1 MFKLVVSAAV
11 LAAVVALPSR
21 VDGRELKTVKF
32 EVLPSSSVAL
42 EFKARK
48 VEWVL
53 GKVRIEGTVQNTGPD
68 DYEWV
73 EVVYTAMDRNRN
85 VLGSDIWHVT
95 PFDLSSGMSGEVDGD
110 LIFTKGRI
118 PSIITVEISGETP

>member
-1 MFKLVVSAAV
+1 MFKFVVSAAV

-48 VEWVL
+48 VEWAA
-53 GKVRIEGTVQNTGPD
+53 RTSTGIL
-68 DYEWV
+68 V
-73 EVVYTAMDRNRN
+73 
-85 VLGSDIWHVT
+85 
-95 PFDLSSGMSGEVDGD
+95 SGEIASDDRVLTTRFAEAGP
-110 LIFTKGRI
+110 GVR
-118 PSIITVEISGETP
+118 VEER